1 MNKYTVVLMSAV
13 TQYNHRIND
22 KITVEADKYEKDYNF
37 ATFWK
42 DGQIVLDVK
51 INEVYYI
58 ELK

>member
-1 MNKYTVVLMSAV
+1 MSAV